1 MCNLLKLIDEL
12 SKSLIWFLT
21 AQICEV
27 KGPNDR
33 LSHKQI
39 LWIDYLVSIGV
50 DAEAC
55 YVKGQHTQPFLLYLP
70 AYELSKR
77 ITFII

>member
-1 MCNLLKLIDEL
+1 MKF
-12 SKSLIWFLT
+12 LIWFHAT
-21 AQICEV
+21 QICEV

-50 DAEAC
+50 DAEVC
-55 YVKGQHTQPFLLYLP
+55 YVKGQYSQPILLYLP
-70 AYELSKR
+70 VYKSLKR
-77 ITFII
+77 ITIHS